1 MDASEDSSSNF
12 KFVHSNTWA
21 RAFRNSQGSPTK
33 YLRPA
38 ARETTH
44 VSRIFSDKIHVN
56 TAIKMESHKSF
67 AFQTLLKVVL
77 SVCMYLVSFDKTAIA
92 QHSHQRNVLPGGRA
106 SLLGGAYTALSD
118 DPSGAWYNPAG
129 ISHAKKNEI
138 SLSGNAW
145 RTATTTYKEAVN
157 GEHFIEESSS
167 IYPSFIGSTVRWK
180 SLTFGWSYVTLD
192 ARNVNQD
199 HRFTNI
205 SEAANAANT
214 YTRTNQ
220 ESSAWQNAGGSIALA
235 LSKNFS
241 LGASVYWY
249 RRTIESSTHQMSQ
262 LNGGGLQVLD
272 FKYQTTNEGISP
284 VVGIV
289 VRGDFM
295 SAGVSLRAPQALSDH
310 TTYSSDTVTWIPNE
324 DTAPNVSSTEGKL
337 RILDEPN
344 PQTLQLGWAWF
355 PSKNFL
361 VSIDILQHGAVDYG
375 DATPDLHSTTNWSLG
390 TEITFDPL
398 LFRIGAFSNNSMY
411 RQPTSTKTDQP
422 AWVDFI
428 GFSGGIGFQEKE
440 RESMLGVVHQQGQ
453 GKAQIITGSATI
465 QDVEASSTTWLLS
478 SRLFF

>member
-1 MDASEDSSSNF
+1 VD
-12 KFVHSNTWA
+12 SNTEA
-21 RAFRNSQGSPTK
+21 CAFRGSLGRATK
-33 YLRPA
+33 NLHPA
-38 ARETTH
+38 VQVTTH
-44 VSRIFSDKIHVN
+44 VSLIFSDKFCVN
-56 TAIKMESHKSF
+56 TAIKIESHKSY
-67 AFQTLLKVVL
+67 AFQTLLKVIL
-77 SVCMYLVSFDKTAIA
+77 CVCLCVTIFAATAVA

-129 ISHAKKNEI
+129 ISHAKNNEI

-157 GEHFIEESSS
+157 GEHFVEESSS

-199 HRFTNI
+199 HRFTDI
-205 SEAANAANT
+205 SEAPNAANT

-241 LGASVYWY
+241 VGASVYWY

-272 FKYQTTNEGISP
+272 FKYQTTNEGLSP
-284 VVGIV
+284 VVGMIL
-289 VRGDFM
+289 RGESM
-295 SAGVSLRAPQALSDH
+295 SAGLSLRAPQALSDH
-310 TTYSSDTVTWIPNE
+310 TTYSSDTVTWTPDE

-337 RILDEPN
+337 PILDEPN
-344 PQTLQLGWAWF
+344 PQSLQLGWAWF
-355 PSKNFL
+355 PSKHVL
-361 VSIDILQHGAVDYG
+361 VSVDLVQHGAVDYV

-390 TEITFDPL
+390 TEVTFDPL
-398 LFRIGAFSNNSMY
+398 LFRLGAFSNYSMY
-411 RQPTSTKTDQP
+411 REPSSTKTDQP
-422 AWVDFI
+422 AWVDFT
-428 GFSGGIGFQEKE
+428 GFSGGIGFKQKE

-453 GKAQIITGSATI
+453 GKAQIITGSASI